1 MKTWFEKRNRRP
13 MRAVIGAGLVLAI
26 LTGCTFFD
34 RTGTVNLNL
43 TDAPVDAENVK
54 GVYVT
59 ITKIEVNNNGDWVE
73 FATYDPPR
81 EIDLLQLQGG
91 ETELLGSVQLP
102 AGRDNQIRLYLDAPS
117 EGQGQPSN
125 PGCYVLYQ
133 DDTTAPLFVPS
144 GSQSGVKIVGS
155 FEVPVNGEIT
165 VTADF
170 DVRKAVVQRGGTGSY
185 ILKPANSIRL
195 VVDNQA
201 GRITAGVVGVTGYDA
216 SDVHIYAYADGT
228 YSDDETTASSAES
241 PLFPNAVTSSAL
253 NEDGDYVLAFL
264 AEATYDLV
272 VAGFSDGSF
281 VEVLGIQEDVS
292 VVSEQSSTVSID
304 LTQ

>member
-1 MKTWFEKRNRRP
+1 MKTWKKTHAYAT
-13 MRAVIGAGLVLAI
+13 MRAVFGAALVVAVLA
-26 LTGCTFFD
+26 GCTFFD

-43 TDAPVDAENVK
+43 TDAPVDAENIK
-54 GVYVT
+54 GVYIS
-59 ITKIEVNNNGDWVE
+59 ITKIEVNNNGDWKE
-73 FATYDPPR
+73 FAVYDEPR
-81 EIDLLQLQGG
+81 EFDLLQLQGG
-91 ETELLGSVQLP
+91 ETELLGTVQLP
-102 AGRDNQIRLYLDAPS
+102 AGRDNQIRLYLDGPT

-125 PGCYVLYQ
+125 PGCYILYQ
-133 DDTTAPLFVPS
+133 DDSTAPLFVPS
-144 GSQSGVKIVGS
+144 GAQSGVKIVGS

-201 GRITAGVVGVTGYDA
+201 GRITATVAGVTGYDA
-216 SDVHIYAYADGT
+216 SDVHVYAYADGT
-228 YSDDETTASSAES
+228 YSADETTASSTDS

-253 NEDGDYVLAFL
+253 NENGEYVLAFL
-264 AEATYDLV
+264 AEGTYDLV
-272 VAGFSDGSF
+272 VAGFSGGSF
-281 VEVLGIQEDVS
+281 VEVLGREDNVS
-292 VVSEQSSTVSID
+292 VVSEENTTVAID

>member
-1 MKTWFEKRNRRP
+1 MKARIKTHAYGM
-13 MRAVIGAGLVLAI
+13 MRAAMGAALIVAV

-54 GVYVT
+54 GVY
-59 ITKIEVNNNGDWVE
+59 ISISKIEVNNNGEWME
-73 FATYDPPR
+73 FAVYEEPR
-81 EIDLLQLQGG
+81 EFDLLQLQGG
-91 ETELLGSVQLP
+91 ETALLGSMQLP
-102 AGRDNQIRLYLDAPS
+102 AGRDNQIRLYLDGPAEGGAP
-117 EGQGQPSN
+117 PSN
-125 PGCYVLYQ
+125 PGCYIVFQ
-133 DDTTAPLFVPS
+133 DDSTSPLFVPS
-144 GSQSGVKIVGS
+144 AAQTGVKIIGS
-155 FEVPVNGEIT
+155 FEVPMNGEIT

-170 DVRKAVVQRGGTGSY
+170 DVRKAVVQRGATSSY

-201 GRITAGVVGVTGYDA
+201 GRIIASVAGAAGYDA
-216 SDVHIYAYADGT
+216 EDLHVYAYADGT
-228 YSDDETTASSAES
+228 YSEDETTASDDES

-253 NEDGDYVLAFL
+253 NEDGEYVLAFL
-264 AEATYDLV
+264 AEGTYDLV

-281 VEVLGIQEDVS
+281 VEVLGRQDDVT
-292 VVSEQSSTVSID
+292 VVSEENTTVSID